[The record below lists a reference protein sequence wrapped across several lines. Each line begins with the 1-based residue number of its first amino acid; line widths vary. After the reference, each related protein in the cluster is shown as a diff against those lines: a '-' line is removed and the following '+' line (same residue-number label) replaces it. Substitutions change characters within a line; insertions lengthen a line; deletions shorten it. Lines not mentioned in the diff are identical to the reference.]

1 MRFLDSFGVFPTRL
15 LIARLQVLRTCFLVT
30 LNLRVSSKS
39 RHNCE
44 SEEEFLPVVESPCF
58 CMRLTVMSVWFSR
71 EGVQRERPLAKL
83 QVNRLYVI
91 RLFQSVFGWRPQT
104 LITGDLLQFRGGS
117 STENVSECS
126 YAYLL
131 WAMTNTQ
138 LLLTRV
144 PATIGKTMRKA
155 AVRPPLRSR
164 RLGRGHRRV
173 RYPLRRV
180 AAQFNLHKTGQ
191 VALPIIEKL
200 AELLGQLRGR

>member
-1 MRFLDSFGVFPTRL
+1 MHEIDGYERL
-15 LIARLQVLRTCFLVT
+15 VLARRSSARKALGKTPGQQTVCDTALS
-30 LNLRVSSKS
+30 NPYSVS
-39 RHNCE
+39 
-44 SEEEFLPVVESPCF
+44 
-58 CMRLTVMSVWFSR
+58 
-71 EGVQRERPLAKL
+71 A
-83 QVNRLYVI
+83 
-91 RLFQSVFGWRPQT
+91 QT

-138 LLLTRV
+138 LLLARV

-155 AVRPPLRSR
+155 AARPPLRR
-164 RLGRGHRRV
+164 ERLGRGHRRV

-180 AAQFNLHKTGQ
+180 TAQFNLHKTGQ